1 MFINNFD
8 PVALEIFS
16 LEIRWYSLAYIMG
29 ILIGWFLAKKFLI
42 GKNIYTRFDDYI
54 TYVIIGL
61 ILGGR
66 FGYVLFYNLGFYIN
80 NPLDVFKLWQGGMSF
95 HGGVLGIIIA
105 SILFAKKNNDDVYEY
120 LDVIALV
127 APIGIFFGRLANF
140 INSELYGYET
150 NLPWGVKFVQVDDL
164 YRHPTQLYEAFF
176 EGFVLFFVLLF
187 FRKKERFK
195 IAGILSS
202 FFLIFYSIFRFI
214 IEYFRVPDEQLGYL
228 ILNATMGQ
236 IISFVFFVAGI
247 FLLFSNISRL
257 FSEMIAIWTIDF
269 WENLGCPKKFNLIEL
284 GAGNGEM
291 MKIMIESFKRFPT
304 FLNCCKIIIH
314 EKSPKLIKIQK
325 DKIQYKNVEWIKNF
339 KSLNK
344 LPSIFLAN
352 EFFDAIPIKQFTK
365 EKKIW
370 YERLVKSSKNS
381 LIFDKKKI
389 NIKKLENKT
398 NFKFLKNQNFIEY
411 SPKGIKYLKDIMKFI
426 DRYKGG
432 LLIIDYGYYEEK
444 FQNTLKAIYNK
455 KHSNLL
461 ENIGKSDITYNI
473 NYHLFDKIVKSNK
486 NLNNK
491 YTTQKKFL
499 TNLGIFQRAEIL
511 SKNKKFSE
519 KADIFYR
526 IKRLTDDEQMGDL
539 FKVMLIK
546 NSSIKSQLGFEN

>member
-66 FGYVLFYNLGFYIN
+66 IGYVLFYNLGFYIN

-105 SILFAKKNNDDVYEY
+105 SILFAKKNNDDVFEY

-247 FLLFSNISRL
+247 FLFFS
-257 FSEMIAIWTIDF
+257 
-269 WENLGCPKKFNLIEL
+269 
-284 GAGNGEM
+284 
-291 MKIMIESFKRFPT
+291 
-304 FLNCCKIIIH
+304 
-314 EKSPKLIKIQK
+314 
-325 DKIQYKNVEWIKNF
+325 
-339 KSLNK
+339 
-344 LPSIFLAN
+344 
-352 EFFDAIPIKQFTK
+352 
-365 EKKIW
+365 
-370 YERLVKSSKNS
+370 
-381 LIFDKKKI
+381 KI
-389 NIKKLENKT
+389 N
-398 NFKFLKNQNFIEY
+398 
-411 SPKGIKYLKDIMKFI
+411 
-426 DRYKGG
+426 
-432 LLIIDYGYYEEK
+432 
-444 FQNTLKAIYNK
+444 
-455 KHSNLL
+455 
-461 ENIGKSDITYNI
+461 
-473 NYHLFDKIVKSNK
+473 V
-486 NLNNK
+486 
-491 YTTQKKFL
+491 QKK
-499 TNLGIFQRAEIL
+499 T
-511 SKNKKFSE
+511 
-519 KADIFYR
+519 
-526 IKRLTDDEQMGDL
+526 
-539 FKVMLIK
+539 
-546 NSSIKSQLGFEN
+546 